1 MAIIIKNNAMAA
13 NSLHTLAKNES
24 ALAKD
29 LKKASSGMKIN
40 GAGDGA
46 SEYSIAHKLAVM
58 ERSLAQDIDNAK
70 TGRKLVAVAEGGI
83 QEIVNNLREMKAM
96 ALNSANG
103 HNSDLDRA
111 TLQKEFS
118 SRMDTITDIA
128 ATTNYNGRL
137 LLNGD
142 YYAPGDRMESK
153 VTEVVTTKTIHV
165 GPPSVT
171 TTPSVV
177 NGKTIYTIRQ
187 DNALTDLAANFTP
200 VGGTTVGSITARD
213 TAQTVCTGYTLT
225 NASGA
230 DSAYSN
236 NISVKLDFSGAKVAG
251 GGAITYPDSFAQQG
265 FTILCSGCNQFV
277 NIRFDASTTASKYIA
292 SMPSAQNSY
301 SNDHEYVIGI
311 QNVTNASDLEEAVFF
326 GIAHA
331 TGKPTNSVDPDT
343 ATSVT
348 IDTRHNVRIAKN
360 AVGAGYVL
368 LKDSS
373 PSLGI
378 YDKGTYL
385 GTTTDLATPGLTAGT
400 VVINTGEDKTIT
412 NTSYVTTEELVHDP
426 GNPLIIHTGTKSSQ
440 QMRVYINSMHPIA
453 MGINQA
459 AVTPWEK
466 ALAALGLLDHA
477 LNYALDENTR
487 MGAYQTRLVE
497 TQENLVTENTNTMA
511 AKSVIQDAD
520 MAKTITEFTKHN
532 VLTQTAQ
539 LMLAQANQSSSS
551 VLSLLK

>member
-1 MAIIIKNNAMAA
+1 MAMIIKNNAMAA
-13 NSLHTLAKNES
+13 NSLHILSKNES

-58 ERSLAQDIDNAK
+58 ESSLAQDIDNVK
-70 TGRKLVAVAEGGI
+70 TGGKLVAVAEGGI

-103 HNSDLDRA
+103 HNTDLDRA

-118 SRMDTITDIA
+118 SRMDTVTDIA

-142 YYAPGDRMESK
+142 YYAPVDRMESK
-153 VTEVVTTKTIHV
+153 VTEIVTTKAIHV
-165 GPPSVT
+165 GPPSIT

-177 NGKTIYTIRQ
+177 NGKTVYTIRQ
-187 DNALTDLAANFTP
+187 DNALRDLAANFTP
-200 VGGTTVGSITARD
+200 VGRTRVGNIIACD
-213 TAQTVCTGYTLT
+213 TAHTVCTGYMMT
-225 NASGA
+225 N
-230 DSAYSN
+230 DSVTDSVYSN
-236 NISVKLDFSGAKVAG
+236 NISVKLDFSGAKAA
-251 GGAITYPDSFAQQG
+251 GGAITYPDSFDQQG
-265 FTILCSGCNQFV
+265 FTILCSGCNQFI
-277 NIRFDASTTASKYIA
+277 NIRFDASITGSKYIS

-301 SNDHEYVIGI
+301 SSDHEYVIGI
-311 QNVTNASDLEEAVFF
+311 QNVTNASELEDAVFS
-326 GIAHA
+326 GIANA
-331 TGKPTNSVDPDT
+331 AGKPTDPMKPDT

-348 IDTRHNVRIAKN
+348 IDTWHNVCIAKN
-360 AVGAGYVL
+360 AVGTGYVL
-368 LKDSS
+368 LKDSY

-385 GTTTDLATPGLTAGT
+385 GTTTDLATSGITEGTTA
-400 VVINTGEDKTIT
+400 INAGETKTIT

-440 QMRVYINSMHPIA
+440 NMRVYINSMHPIA
-453 MGINQA
+453 MGLNQA

-477 LNYALDENTR
+477 LDYALDENTR
-487 MGAYQTRLVE
+487 MGAYQTKLLE
-497 TQENLVTENTNTMA
+497 TQENLVTENTNTTA
-511 AKSVIQDAD
+511 AKSTIQDAD
-520 MAKTITEFTKHN
+520 IAKTITELTKHN
-532 VLTQTAQ
+532 VLTQAAQ
-539 LMLAQANQSSSS
+539 LMLAQANQSASS